1 MKTKNRQSETRQ
13 EEILKK
19 KKMFWESRLLFT
31 VRSFI
36 IISFYKAERCCDH
49 QRRIKRSN
57 YRYEISLSSSL
68 ALRLSLN
75 KLVNSRILY
84 NYDCRSMLSAV
95 VRIRIDSSMKWSR
108 CSQKSGF
115 IRQHNTLD
123 NTKANTGSLILY
135 RLVWSS
141 IGRGEGEDIVVIEI
155 IDQFGA

>member
-1 MKTKNRQSETRQ
+1 MKLDRRKSWRRRRCFERVDYYLQ
-13 EEILKK
+13 
-19 KKMFWESRLLFT
+19 FVALLL
-31 VRSFI
+31 SAFI
-36 IISFYKAERCCDH
+36 KLNDAAIINEGLNGAIIVMKFPSC
-49 QRRIKRSN
+49 
-57 YRYEISLSSSL
+57 LSSSL

-95 VRIRIDSSMKWSR
+95 VRIRIDSLMKWSG